1 MYAKVF
7 MERNVMVPATQMV
20 QGEKKKKDKQ
30 TWQNIKNQEIQGEN
44 RPIFI
49 VLFLKFF
56 SRFVI
61 KSGGKILKILTQ
73 RIQKRI
79 M

>member
-20 QGEKKKKDKQ
+20 QGEKKKNDKQ

-73 RIQKRI
+73 RIQKCI

>member
-1 MYAKVF
+1 MSWCLQLKWF
-7 MERNVMVPATQMV
+7 K
-20 QGEKKKKDKQ
+20 GKKKKK
-30 TWQNIKNQEIQGEN
+30 ISKHGKILKIRRSQGEN

-73 RIQKRI
+73 RIQKCI

>member
-20 QGEKKKKDKQ
+20 QGEKKKDKQ

-61 KSGGKILKILTQ
+61 KFRGKMLKILTQ
-73 RIQKRI
+73 RIQKCI

>member
-7 MERNVMVPATQMV
+7 MERNVMMPATQMV
-20 QGEKKKKDKQ
+20 QGKKKDKQ
-30 TWQNIKNQEIQGEN
+30 TWQNIKNQEIQGKH

-56 SRFVI
+56 SRFCNKI
-61 KSGGKILKILTQ
+61 WGGNT
-73 RIQKRI
+73 
-79 M
+79 